1 MGDAVPVVPPYVT
14 SEVREKMEQRVRIG
28 GLCGRECKLQRR
40 KCKPDIKKITF
51 TGRVVIREDRL
62 LSEAVKLL
70 SLEMSKTCL
79 DMALSN
85 LIQFPS
91 WRCCEQVMGLDD
103 IQRCL
108 QTYVIFCC

>member
-1 MGDAVPVVPPYVT
+1 MVDAVPVVPPYVT
-14 SEVREKMEQRVRIG
+14 SEVREKMEQWVRIG
-28 GLCGRECKLQRR
+28 GLCGRECKLQQR
-40 KCKPDIKKITF
+40 KCKSDIRKITF
-51 TGRVVIREDRL
+51 TGRVVICEDRL

-85 LIQFPS
+85 LIQLPS
-91 WRCCEQVMGLDD
+91 WGCCEQVMGLDD